1 MRSFKFSKEK
11 KRVNAI
17 KYQKRQNVSLCLL
30 VVYLLLPC
38 LQGVRFHYKRGYIG
52 KVTGLNLYQ
61 NMRDT
66 VKKIKVF

>member
-17 KYQKRQNVSLCLL
+17 KYQKRQSVNICLL
-30 VVYLLLPC
+30 VNYCLLPC

-66 VKKIKVF
+66 AKKIKVF